1 MGDHIIGLAK
11 IWLFL
16 IEIIHG
22 RKMSLYSNKKEKIFL
37 MNSNPTSNPW
47 IHVLKIKYQEKC
59 KRLVREKEDAHNQ
72 KKDNSQKQK
81 L

>member
-1 MGDHIIGLAK
+1 MGGHIIGLAK

-16 IEIIHG
+16 IEITHG
-22 RKMSLYSNKKEKIFL
+22 RKISLYSTKKEKIFL

-47 IHVLKIKYQEKC
+47 IHVFKTKYQEKC
-59 KRLVREKEDAHNQ
+59 KRLVREKKIHTTK